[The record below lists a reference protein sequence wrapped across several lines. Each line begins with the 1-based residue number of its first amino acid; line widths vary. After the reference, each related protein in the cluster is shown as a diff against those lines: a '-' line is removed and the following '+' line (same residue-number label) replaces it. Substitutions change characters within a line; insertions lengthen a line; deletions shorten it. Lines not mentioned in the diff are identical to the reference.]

1 MTVFPLHSAGLQARK
16 VRTMKKLILISV
28 LGAVGSLAMAQE
40 VGRVISS
47 TPVVQQYGVP
57 RQVCNNTQV
66 LVQQPKSGGGALLGA
81 VAGGAAGNAIGDGS
95 GRAIATL
102 IGLVGGAIVGDR
114 VEGDNAPQYQNVQQ
128 CGNQTFYE
136 NRTVAYNVVYEY
148 AGRQYQV
155 QMPNDPGPTVPVQV
169 TPVGHPSAP
178 YGQTQQPVVVAPSY
192 PAPVYYPAP
201 ATVPVYPVYQ
211 RPYYAPIGLS
221 LNLGYSNSRGH
232 WR

>member
-1 MTVFPLHSAGLQARK
+1 MTKLPLYAAGLQARK
-16 VRTMKKLILISV
+16 VRTMKKLILVSV

-47 TPVVQQYGVP
+47 TPVVQQYPVP

-81 VAGGAAGNAIGDGS
+81 VAGGAAGNAIGDGG

-102 IGLVGGAIVGDR
+102 IGLVGGALVGDR
-114 VEGDNAPQYQNVQQ
+114 IEGDNAPQYQNVQQ

-136 NRTVAYNVVYEY
+136 NRTVAYNVVYEF
-148 AGRQYQV
+148 AGKQYQV
-155 QMPNDPGPTVPVQV
+155 QMPNDPGPTVQLQV
-169 TPVGHPSAP
+169 TPVGGAPSQ
-178 YGQTQQPVVVAPSY
+178 YGQPQQPYAATPGY
-192 PAPVYYPAP
+192 PGQVYYPAP
-201 ATVPVYPVYQ
+201 ATAPAYPVYQ
-211 RPYYAPIGLS
+211 RPYYSPIGLS
-221 LNLGYSNSRGH
+221 LNLGFSNSRGH

>member
-1 MTVFPLHSAGLQARK
+1 MDSLHAAGLQARK
-16 VRTMKKLILISV
+16 VRTMKKLILVSV
-28 LGAVGSLAMAQE
+28 LGAVGSVAMAQE

-47 TPVVQQYGVP
+47 TPVVQQYPVS
-57 RQVCNNTQV
+57 RQVCNNSQV

-102 IGLVGGAIVGDR
+102 IGLVGGALVGDR
-114 VEGDNAPQYQNVQQ
+114 IEGDSAPQYQNVQQ

-136 NRTVAYNVVYEY
+136 NRTVAYNVVYEF
-148 AGRQYQV
+148 AGKQYQV
-155 QMPNDPGPTVPVQV
+155 QMPSDPGPTVPLQV
-169 TPVGHPSAP
+169 TPVGNAPAP
-178 YGQTQQPVVVAPSY
+178 YGQPQPPYAATPGY
-192 PAPVYYPAP
+192 PGPVYYPAP
-201 ATVPVYPVYQ
+201 ATAPVYPVYQ

-221 LNLGYSNSRGH
+221 LNLGFSNHRGH